1 MGELLHCWA
10 QGWFGQ
16 ASAVDMVV
24 VVWASYCSRQGG
36 GGGMDEVEGNEC
48 RFFTPPLLMRY
59 PGQRQNP
66 CLVPVLK
73 VYSDLEDTR
82 LVLAL
87 SCHLQTNCPQIE
99 SVSVL
104 VLIPLL
110 LNYAH
115 VSGWLRWFRNN
126 ERGQARI
133 VCNIKFSE
141 VNVGAAIL
149 WRRLW
154 HCELSWV
161 VRRLQL

>member
-1 MGELLHCWA
+1 
-10 QGWFGQ
+10 
-16 ASAVDMVV
+16 
-24 VVWASYCSRQGG
+24 
-36 GGGMDEVEGNEC
+36 MDEVEGNEC

-73 VYSDLEDTR
+73 VYSDLERTR

-149 WRRLW
+149 WRRLL